1 MSENRQEYRKPVH
14 YNFRKQECIVEMAMV
29 FGIEAVETFCKLNV
43 WKYRYRVNSEIDA
56 IKADEY
62 IQIIKEINEGTFW
75 KRLR

>member
-1 MSENRQEYRKPVH
+1 MSKDKQEKPKHYR
-14 YNFRKQECIVEMAMV
+14 YRFQECIVEMAMV

-62 IQIIKEINEGTFW
+62 IQILKEINEGTFW

>member
-1 MSENRQEYRKPVH
+1 MSENRQEKPKHYRH
-14 YNFRKQECIVEMAMV
+14 RFQECIVEMAMV

-62 IQIIKEINEGTFW
+62 IQILKEINEGTFW